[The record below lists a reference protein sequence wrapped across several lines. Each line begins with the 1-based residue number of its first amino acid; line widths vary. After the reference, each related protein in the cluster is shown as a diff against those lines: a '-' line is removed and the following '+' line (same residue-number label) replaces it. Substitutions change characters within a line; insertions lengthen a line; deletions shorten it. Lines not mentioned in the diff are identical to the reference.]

1 MIMNNFST
9 EHTICAISTPKG
21 MGGIAVIRLSGKHAF
36 DIAGKVFRTPNN
48 KPLTDYPLRQ
58 AVYGKIYEQDGLL
71 DEGICVLYQA
81 PSSYTGEDM
90 AEISCHGSL
99 YIQEHLL
106 QSLIFHG
113 AVLAQPGEYTR
124 RAFLNGK
131 MDLTQA
137 ESVADLIASVSRSSH
152 KLALQNLKGGFR
164 EKIADFRDRLLEFA
178 SLIELELD
186 FSEEDVE
193 FADRKALQTLLN
205 GMTDEVNH
213 LIESFAQGNAMKH
226 GIPVAIIGKPNVGKS
241 TLLNTLLDEERA
253 LVSDIPGTT
262 RDTIEDVLILDGKM
276 FRFID
281 TAGIRHTDNT
291 IEAMGVEKT
300 YQTVGKAA
308 IILYVIDASAT
319 PYEEVR
325 KELSLLYERV
335 DMKDKKLLI
344 IGNKI
349 DLMEKLPSPF
359 RLWNELEILYLSAK
373 RKVNI
378 QELREILLQFSQ
390 ADDCE
395 DTLLSNIRH
404 YECLKHVAED
414 LKNIFSGLAANLSGD
429 LIAIDIRNAIHHLGE
444 ITGEITNEDILSS
457 VFSKFCIGK

>member
-1 MIMNNFST
+1 MNNLSM
-9 EHTICAISTPKG
+9 EHTICAVSTPKG
-21 MGGIAVIRLSGKHAF
+21 MGGIAVIRLSGKNAF
-36 DIAGKVFRTPNN
+36 TIAEKVFRTPKNR
-48 KPLTDYPLRQ
+48 PLTAYPLRQ
-58 AVYGKIYEQDGLL
+58 AIYGRIYDRNDLL
-71 DEGICVLYQA
+71 DEGICVLYQS
-81 PSSYTGEDM
+81 PHSYTGEDM
-90 AEISCHGSL
+90 VEISCHGSI
-99 YIQEHLL
+99 YIQDHLL
-106 QSLIFHG
+106 QSLISHG
-113 AVLAQPGEYTR
+113 AVLAQPGEYTQ

-131 MDLTQA
+131 IDLTQA
-137 ESVADLIASVSRSSH
+137 ESVADLIASASRSAH

-164 EKIADFRDRLLEFA
+164 EKIADFRSRLLEFA

-193 FADRKALQTLLN
+193 LADRRALQTLLN
-205 GMTDEVNH
+205 NMTEEVNH
-213 LIESFAQGNAMKH
+213 LVESFAQGNAMKH
-226 GIPVAIIGKPNVGKS
+226 GVPVAIIGKPNVGKS

-262 RDTIEDVLILDGKM
+262 RDTIEDILILDGKM

-319 PYEEVR
+319 PYEEVEQ
-325 KELSLLYERV
+325 ELSLLHERV
-335 DMKDKKLLI
+335 DMRDKKLLI

-349 DLMEKLPSPF
+349 DLMDKLPSPF

-378 QELREILLQFSQ
+378 HELREILLRFSQ
-390 ADDCE
+390 TDDCE

-404 YECLKHVAED
+404 YECLKYVADD
-414 LKNIFSGLAANLSGD
+414 LKSISSGVAANLPGD
-429 LIAIDIRNAIHHLGE
+429 LTAINIRNAIYHLGE

-457 VFSKFCIGK
+457 IFSKFCIGK